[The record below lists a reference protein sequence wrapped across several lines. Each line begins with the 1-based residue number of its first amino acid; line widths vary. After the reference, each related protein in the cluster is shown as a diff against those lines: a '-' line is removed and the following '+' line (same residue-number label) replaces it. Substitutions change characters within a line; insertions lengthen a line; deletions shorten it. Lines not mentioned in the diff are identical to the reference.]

1 MLEEGVYI
9 VGFGY
14 PVVPEGQAR
23 LRIQVSDALTYEDI
37 DYSIDVLTKVLREQ
51 K

>member
-1 MLEEGVYI
+1 MLEEGAYI

-23 LRIQVSDALTYEDI
+23 LMIQVSDALTHEDI
-37 DYSIDVLTKVLREQ
+37 D
-51 K
+51 